1 MSLKSTNISFS
12 YNNIIIIIVLSSII
26 VHVKIIMILFHF
38 LLYISC
44 YCRPYYGGY
53 RRRGFSWLALFLVFI
68 IVVTIVSISL
78 GIHYSIKDSII
89 DPTKEYALTDK
100 VIRSYESDFC
110 KGLLARSTNLADSP
124 QSNATL
130 YLLNSRPSLTDS
142 ESFNISTTASFSYV
156 TNYHV
161 WNFNLNAGS
170 KFSFSACYTSNI
182 WYDLD
187 FFLIKGNKNH
197 NKWTNDPDRSYAVLY
212 KRLSSQCQTVNYQ
225 VNNDDLYFL
234 VFYLDPELSFS
245 RTLSLNFSFDRTV
258 YHISQESVVQ
268 NCSFPLDGFSRC
280 SLGIPMS
287 SSYTLV
293 LSLNTSLP
301 VDYNDGA
308 NVEIDCQP
316 RGWLYAVIVIFAGV
330 VPLIV
335 IVTLVVVCVCYKVR
349 KGKKKYSSLENNTTA
364 TSTDLQV
371 SRGVTTTKPVL
382 ANSNTNPPPYNPAC
396 YSPAS
401 PAGGY
406 GATTGT
412 VAPPL
417 PYSK

>member
-1 MSLKSTNISFS
+1 M
-12 YNNIIIIIVLSSII
+12 
-26 VHVKIIMILFHF
+26 
-38 LLYISC
+38 
-44 YCRPYYGGY
+44 
-53 RRRGFSWLALFLVFI
+53 
-68 IVVTIVSISL
+68 SISL
-78 GIHYSIKDSII
+78 GIHYGVNYNDIDS
-89 DPTKEYALTDK
+89 TKEYALTDK
-100 VIRSYESDFC
+100 VIRSYQSDFC
-110 KGLLARSTNLADSP
+110 EGLLARSTDPTDSP

-130 YLLNSRPSLTDS
+130 YLLSSRPSLTDS
-142 ESFNISTTASFSYV
+142 ESFNISTTKSFSSG

-170 KFSFSACYTSNI
+170 NLSFSACYTSGFD
-182 WYDLD
+182 YDLK
-187 FFLIKGNKNH
+187 FFLIKGSKNH
-197 NKWTNDPDRSYAVLY
+197 DMWTNDPDRSYAVLY

-234 VFYLDPELSFS
+234 VFYLDTFYSFS
-245 RTLSLNFSFDRTV
+245 SSLSLNFAFDRAV
-258 YHISQESVVQ
+258 YHISPDSVVQ

-349 KGKKKYSSLENNTTA
+349 KGKKKYSSLANNTTTA
-364 TSTDLQV
+364 TSTDSLPQV
-371 SRGVTTTKPVL
+371 SGGVTATEPIL
-382 ANSNTNPPPYNPAC
+382 ANNDANPPPFNPA

-412 VAPPL
+412 VAPPP
-417 PYSK
+417 PYTK